1 MKDLFL
7 KAYLIINNKL
17 YFRLLYLFTTFSFIT
32 ALTFI
37 PGINILTKISIA
49 WGLVLVIINGFEI
62 IFKIKKVHWA
72 NIVTYIFL
80 GLTLVLTLLF
90 YPSVEN
96 IKVFV
101 INLMILTVFF
111 SVDTNKMKSKL
122 LDEFNIL
129 TYFYVLLTFILSSVS
144 LGMIL
149 LGKQIKIILEPIWWG
164 VENSIVY
171 TGLFNN
177 ENALGISA
185 GIALILSIYLIFY
198 TKSKLLK
205 SILLVN
211 SIIQLA
217 TVVVSGGRSTYLA
230 LLALFFTFIFIYNRN
245 TIFRIALVLIP
256 IIGGS
261 TWLFF
266 NPDKIYSLL
275 HGRETLWETA
285 WILIKKSPFIGTGT
299 SNLIPMMDA
308 NKTDYLRGIEGGGLH
323 NIYIQLT
330 TVNGIFAALII
341 IILFGSIFFFLNKKI
356 QPLMAKTKVRFT
368 ILLALFLGIALINL
382 MESSLL
388 YSVNF
393 ICIIFWSVAS
403 FLISY
408 LDNEN

>member
-275 HGRETLWETA
+275 HGRE
-285 WILIKKSPFIGTGT
+285 KPYGKQHG
-299 SNLIPMMDA
+299 
-308 NKTDYLRGIEGGGLH
+308 
-323 NIYIQLT
+323 
-330 TVNGIFAALII
+330 
-341 IILFGSIFFFLNKKI
+341 FL
-356 QPLMAKTKVRFT
+356 
-368 ILLALFLGIALINL
+368 
-382 MESSLL
+382 
-388 YSVNF
+388 
-393 ICIIFWSVAS
+393 
-403 FLISY
+403 
-408 LDNEN
+408 